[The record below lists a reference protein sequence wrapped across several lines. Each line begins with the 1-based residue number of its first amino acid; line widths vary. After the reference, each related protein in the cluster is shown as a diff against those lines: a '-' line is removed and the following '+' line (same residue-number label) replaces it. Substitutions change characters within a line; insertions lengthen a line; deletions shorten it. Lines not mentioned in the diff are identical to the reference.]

1 MKIRHQVML
10 PDPRLDT
17 SERAALR
24 ERLGWLYGLQRPMT
38 EHEVLRALEVVE
50 RGLVE

>member
-1 MKIRHQVML
+1 MKMRHQVML

-24 ERLGWLYGLQRPMT
+24 ERLGRLYRLGRPLT
-38 EHEVLRALEVVE
+38 PREVLRFLEFAQN
-50 RGLVE
+50 GLVE